1 MNARQKAKK
10 YKRMYE
16 AILNQ
21 HIEPKIE
28 QHKIDTLRFEKF
40 YPEKLIAKEN
50 SNALQEI
57 TINDITQGLAQALV
71 DRFDNYIDYFTEYC
85 PYINEYRF
93 CGEIKVVNRK

>member
-21 HIEPKIE
+21 HIKPKIE

-40 YPEKLIAKEN
+40 YPKEFIAKEN

-57 TINDITQGLAQALV
+57 VLNDITQGLAQGLI

-85 PYINEYRF
+85 SYINEYCF
-93 CGEIKVVNRK
+93 CGEIKVVNKK